1 MEASISL
8 TICLIGINLLLV
20 VAHRYSLKVRISR
33 NYSIIG
39 PFPTDDGLFGRPGLA
54 YFSSSLLGLMPAHPF
69 GAL

>member
-1 MEASISL
+1 MNNWYKSVFVL
-8 TICLIGINLLLV
+8 
-20 VAHRYSLKVRISR
+20 AHRYSLEVRISR

-39 PFPTDDGLFGRPGLA
+39 TFTTKDGLFGRPRLA